1 MYFYAI
7 VMLGAGICVPI
18 LAILNAGLGRELG
31 SPVGA
36 CMILSVVALCTS
48 GILLAVTGPAAI
60 LKTFD
65 CSRHLFLGGILFTVY
80 ILSIT
85 IIAPKF
91 GLGNAI
97 FFILLG
103 QIVSASIID
112 HFGLF
117 GAIQHSVSPQRFAG
131 VCIMIFGL
139 WLTQNTNS

>member
-1 MYFYAI
+1 M

-18 LAILNAGLGRELG
+18 LAILNAGLGKELG

-36 CMILSVVALCTS
+36 CMILSIVAFLTS
-48 GILLAVTGPAAI
+48 GILLALTGPGVI

-65 CSRHLFLGGILFTVY
+65 CSKHLFLAGILFSVY
-80 ILSIT
+80 ILSIS
-85 IIAPKF
+85 IIAPRF

-103 QIVSASIID
+103 QIASASIID

-117 GAIQHSVSPQRFAG
+117 GAIQYSISPKRFAG
-131 VCIMIFGL
+131 ICIMIFGV